1 MGAWICRCAGVQAR
15 GRASSRAR
23 GRVLQGTHPQPQ
35 LVRRLLAPG
44 RGAALARHQEVD
56 GSEGQQGAPVGT
68 SSRRRVPLLAKSA
81 SPRRALLLSSSVLS
95 PRARLTRNSRVP
107 PLIFN
112 HGNPPQEFPWG
123 LHVARRQGWRER
135 QLTRQPAYRSQPLQ
149 PVRVI
154 VARRRDENVE
164 KISHIQGGATPTGA
178 SRTILITTWTRD
190 PKLAP
195 AHGLCRSGRK
205 LRCWPAFWLPNR
217 VIHRVD
223 AVL

>member
-1 MGAWICRCAGVQAR
+1 MGAWICRCAGAQAR

-35 LVRRLLAPG
+35 LARRLLAPG
-44 RGAALARHQEVD
+44 RGAALARPREVD

-95 PRARLTRNSRVP
+95 PRARLTRNFRVP

-112 HGNPPQEFPWG
+112 KWG

-135 QLTRQPAYRSQPLQ
+135 QLTRQSAYRSQPLQ

-154 VARRRDENVE
+154 VTRRRDENLE
-164 KISHIQGGATPTGA
+164 KVSHIQGGATPTGA

-195 AHGLCRSGRK
+195 AHRLCRSGRK
-205 LRCWPAFWLPNR
+205 VRCWPAFWLPNR

-223 AVL
+223 AAL